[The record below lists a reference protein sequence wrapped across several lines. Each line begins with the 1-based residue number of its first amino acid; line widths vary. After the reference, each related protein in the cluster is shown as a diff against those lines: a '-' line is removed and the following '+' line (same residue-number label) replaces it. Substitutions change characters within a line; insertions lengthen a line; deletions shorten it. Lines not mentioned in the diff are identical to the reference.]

1 MTDTHS
7 QLIYDAPDSVLRLT
21 IAHNQA
27 RVLFCRTTGLT
38 QAAVNIHQAS
48 DVAATAMGRLLSAG
62 AMISNLMDGEDNALT
77 VSVAGD
83 GVGGR
88 MTVVAHGGDLKIAL
102 DRPQAIL
109 PLQADGKQ
117 DVAGFVG
124 SRGKLTVIK
133 DNGLG
138 EPHIGIS
145 NLVSGEL
152 GMDFAEYFTMSEQT
166 PSLVALGCLAQEGT
180 VLSAGGILI
189 QALPGCQESV
199 IEQLELR
206 EPFFAGISREIYDRS
221 LMELAALWFEGM
233 DMQVMKEEP
242 LRLRCDCS
250 REKMEKALIALGRTD
265 LEEIA
270 AGNET
275 TTMTCHFCRTEHRFS
290 PERIR
295 EILTDK
301 PNGKASHADIRF

>member
-1 MTDTHS
+1 MNDIQK
-7 QLIYDAPDSVLRLT
+7 QLIYDAPDGILRLT
-21 IAHNQA
+21 IAQNQA
-27 RVLFCRTTGLT
+27 RVLLCRATRLT
-38 QAAVNIHQAS
+38 QEAVDIHQAS

-62 AMISNLMDGEDNALT
+62 AMLSSLMDGENDALT

-88 MTVVAHGGDLKIAL
+88 MTVVAHGVDLKIAV
-102 DRPQAIL
+102 DQPQADL
-109 PLQADGKQ
+109 PPQADGRQ

-133 DNGLG
+133 DSGLG

-145 NLVSGEL
+145 DLVSGEL

-166 PSLVALGCLAQEGT
+166 PSLVALGCLAQDGT

-199 IEQLELR
+199 IEQLEFR

-221 LMELAALWFEGM
+221 LMELAALWFEGL

-250 REKMEKALIALGRTD
+250 REKMEKALIALGRID

-270 AGNET
+270 ADNKM

-295 EILTDK
+295 EILADK
-301 PNGKASHADIRF
+301 PIGKASHADS

>member
-1 MTDTHS
+1 MTDIQK
-7 QLIYDAPDSVLRLT
+7 QLVYDAPDSILRLT
-21 IAHNQA
+21 IGHNQA
-27 RVLFCRTTGLT
+27 RVLFCRATRLT
-38 QAAVNIHQAS
+38 QAAVDIHQAS
-48 DVAATAMGRLLSAG
+48 DVAATTMGRLLSAG
-62 AMISNLMDGEDNALT
+62 AMISSLMDGENNALT

-83 GVGGR
+83 GAGGR
-88 MTVVAHGGDLKIAL
+88 MTMVAHGGDLKIAL
-102 DRPQAIL
+102 DQPQAEL

-133 DNGLG
+133 DSGLG

-166 PSLVALGCLAQEGT
+166 PSLVALGCLVQEGT

-189 QALPGCQESV
+189 QAMPGCRESV

-250 REKMEKALIALGRTD
+250 REKMEKALITLGRTD

-270 AGNET
+270 AENET
-275 TTMTCHFCRTEHRFS
+275 TTMTCHFCRSEHHFS

-295 EILTDK
+295 EILADK
-301 PNGKASHADIRF
+301 PNGKANHADS

>member
-1 MTDTHS
+1 MNDIQK
-7 QLIYDAPDSVLRLT
+7 QLIYDAPDGILRLT
-21 IAHNQA
+21 IAQNQA
-27 RVLFCRTTGLT
+27 RVLLCRATRLT
-38 QAAVNIHQAS
+38 QEAVDIHQAS

-62 AMISNLMDGEDNALT
+62 AMLSSLMDGENDALT

-88 MTVVAHGGDLKIAL
+88 MTVVAHGGDLKIAV
-102 DRPQAIL
+102 DQPQADL
-109 PLQADGKQ
+109 PPQADGRQ

-133 DNGLG
+133 DSGLG

-145 NLVSGEL
+145 DLVSGEL

-166 PSLVALGCLAQEGT
+166 PSLVALGCLAQDGT

-199 IEQLELR
+199 IEQLEFR

-221 LMELAALWFEGM
+221 LMELAALWFEGL

-250 REKMEKALIALGRTD
+250 REKMEKALIALGRID

-270 AGNET
+270 ADNKM

-295 EILTDK
+295 EILADK
-301 PNGKASHADIRF
+301 PIGKASHADS

>member
-1 MTDTHS
+1 MTDIQK

-27 RVLFCRTTGLT
+27 RVLFCRATALT
-38 QAAVNIHQAS
+38 QAAVDIHRAS

-62 AMISNLMDGEDNALT
+62 AMISSLMDGEDSALT

-83 GVGGR
+83 GAGGR
-88 MTVVAHGGDLKIAL
+88 MTVVAHGGDLKIAV
-102 DRPQAIL
+102 DNPQAEFS
-109 PLQADGKQ
+109 PLSEGKQ

-133 DNGLG
+133 DSGLG

-166 PSLVALGCLAQEGT
+166 PSLVALGCLAQDGI

-189 QALPGCQESV
+189 QAMPGCQESV

-221 LMELAALWFEGM
+221 LMELASLWFDGM

-270 AGNET
+270 AGDET
-275 TTMTCHFCRTEHRFS
+275 TTMTCHFCRTEHHFS
-290 PERIR
+290 PKRIR
-295 EILTDK
+295 EILADK
-301 PNGKASHADIRF
+301 PNGKADHADS